1 MSWEQIFVTTKV
13 EQSGYEAAKKTIEES
28 LNKFGFPYF
37 DLILHHYPMN
47 DDIGTYKAI
56 QEAYKE
62 KKCRAIGLSNYN
74 EKEFLK
80 IYNLLN

>member
-1 MSWEQIFVTTKV
+1 MNT
-13 EQSGYEAAKKTIEES
+13 SGYEAAKKTIEES

-56 QEAYKE
+56 HEVYKE
-62 KKCRAIGLSNYN
+62 KKCRTILLYNYHQ
-74 EKEFLK
+74 KE
-80 IYNLLN
+80 

>member
-1 MSWEQIFVTTKV
+1 
-13 EQSGYEAAKKTIEES
+13 
-28 LNKFGFPYF
+28 
-37 DLILHHYPMN
+37 MN

-74 EKEFLK
+74 EKEFLR